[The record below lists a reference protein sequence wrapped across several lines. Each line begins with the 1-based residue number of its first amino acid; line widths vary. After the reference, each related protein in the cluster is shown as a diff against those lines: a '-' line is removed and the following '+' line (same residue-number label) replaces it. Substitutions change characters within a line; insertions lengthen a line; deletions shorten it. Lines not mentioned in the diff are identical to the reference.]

1 MASNGSRPVIGLTT
15 YLEQSQCGVWDVRA
29 SFLPEVYLTA
39 VNRVGGTAVLMPPQ
53 PADLEAARDLVSRL
67 DGLLLPGGKDV
78 DPARY
83 GQEPHETTDEP
94 RRDRD
99 SLEDYLLTAA
109 IEANLPLLGICRGA
123 QILNVHQGG
132 TLIQHLPDVL
142 GHTNYQLGGGTFTTM
157 DVTVE
162 AETHL
167 AQIVSTGTLPG
178 AQMYHHQAI
187 DTLGNDLRVSARTT
201 EGIIQAIE
209 LTTVDFCLAVQWHP
223 EETSETDPRL
233 FDALIEAAH
242 TYRSRS

>member
-39 VNRVGGTAVLMPPQ
+39 VNRAGGTAVLMPPQ

-83 GQEPHETTDEP
+83 GQTPHETTDEP

-132 TLIQHLPDVL
+132 NLVQHLPEVI
-142 GHTNYQLGGGTFTTM
+142 GHDHYQKGGGTFTTM
-157 DVTVE
+157 DVVVDE
-162 AETHL
+162 GTHL
-167 AQIVSTGTLPG
+167 SRIVGDRVAG

-187 DTLGNDLRVSARTT
+187 DTVGRDVVVSARTADGVI
-201 EGIIQAIE
+201 EGIE
-209 LTTVDFCLAVQWHP
+209 LTTVDFGIAVQWHP
-223 EETSETDPRL
+223 EETIDSDPRL

-242 TYRSRS
+242 HYRSRS